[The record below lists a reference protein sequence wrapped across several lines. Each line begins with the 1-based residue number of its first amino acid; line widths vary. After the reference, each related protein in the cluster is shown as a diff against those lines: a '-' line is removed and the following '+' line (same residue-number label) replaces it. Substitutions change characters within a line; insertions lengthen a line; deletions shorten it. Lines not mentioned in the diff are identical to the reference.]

1 VELERK
7 LIRIDGGT
15 QARAGLCSDTVAE
28 YRETLRDSDATWPF
42 PAVVVFYDGAE
53 YWLGDGFHR
62 LAAAEKH
69 GRFVVEADVRQG
81 TQRDAVLWAAGANA
95 AHGLRRSA
103 EDKRRAV
110 MRLLEDEEWGQ
121 WSDREIARRCIVSHP
136 TVATIRAELAQL
148 TGKFTSERVYT
159 NKHGETAVMQT
170 AAIGNGTAAETDT
183 DRRNNAYDWLRDYK
197 DDKGRTW
204 RDLEDSQ
211 VHHANSPCY
220 QAYMRAFPGQVD
232 PKFYLKQAL
241 SRLRQAA
248 DEENRQH
255 RVWAAHY
262 GLIGEGGQSQETAVE
277 IQTEIPIPLPR
288 PPLAGDRTTQSPYYV
303 GPNAQ
308 SDVIREA
315 LNRYLDQWPVNRN
328 LTIRRLANR
337 KASGHVQ
344 AMGQATGAL
353 GASPMGIWHQAM
365 VLKNNSLDEIME
377 PEDDT
382 RTEADLI
389 ITHAALVDAH
399 AQKGNRSWDSV
410 ISRLA
415 DPEASGHEYAV
426 GLARNDTGLADD
438 EIAQAAQT
446 LLHERDQ
453 ELQQSRGLVENEPE
467 LDTDDKSEANEGGG
481 SDEWY
486 TPAWLIDLAREVMGR
501 IDIDPASSAE
511 AQEVVQAS
519 HRWMAKDHMGM
530 ADGSLNVNWVLHN
543 GPVWQPARVWLNPPY
558 SYPLVERFVDH
569 LLDQIEKGYVGEAIL
584 LVNNNTEAGWW
595 HRAAKAA
602 AVTFAFRS
610 RIAFWRP
617 DRENAVSPRQ
627 GQNAFYFGPNALRF
641 MEVFSDKGTPFMR
654 WFVPKYESEVDQ

>member
-1 VELERK
+1 
-7 LIRIDGGT
+7 
-15 QARAGLCSDTVAE
+15 
-28 YRETLRDSDATWPF
+28 
-42 PAVVVFYDGAE
+42 
-53 YWLGDGFHR
+53 
-62 LAAAEKH
+62 
-69 GRFVVEADVRQG
+69 
-81 TQRDAVLWAAGANA
+81 
-95 AHGLRRSA
+95 
-103 EDKRRAV
+103 
-110 MRLLEDEEWGQ
+110 
-121 WSDREIARRCIVSHP
+121 
-136 TVATIRAELAQL
+136 
-148 TGKFTSERVYT
+148 
-159 NKHGETAVMQT
+159 
-170 AAIGNGTAAETDT
+170 
-183 DRRNNAYDWLRDYK
+183 
-197 DDKGRTW
+197 
-204 RDLEDSQ
+204 
-211 VHHANSPCY
+211 
-220 QAYMRAFPGQVD
+220 
-232 PKFYLKQAL
+232 
-241 SRLRQAA
+241 
-248 DEENRQH
+248 
-255 RVWAAHY
+255 
-262 GLIGEGGQSQETAVE
+262 
-277 IQTEIPIPLPR
+277 
-288 PPLAGDRTTQSPYYV
+288 
-303 GPNAQ
+303 
-308 SDVIREA
+308 
-315 LNRYLDQWPVNRN
+315 
-328 LTIRRLANR
+328 
-337 KASGHVQ
+337 
-344 AMGQATGAL
+344 
-353 GASPMGIWHQAM
+353 M

-617 DRENAVSPRQ
+617 DREDAVSPRQ

-641 MEVFSDKGTPFMR
+641 MEVFSNKGTPFMR
-654 WFVPKYESEVDQ
+654 WFVPEDESEVAQ